1 MRVVFVL
8 GGPGVGKGTQCAKIV
23 AQYGW
28 VHLSAGDLL
37 REEVKSGSPNG
48 EMINGYIK
56 EGACACL
63 GHQFMSVLSTI
74 QPACAPHAFSGKIV
88 PVDVTVNLIKS
99 AMIKSSAAGKSDF
112 LVDGFPRNQDN
123 YDGWYATNPIP
134 SKLKP

>member
-1 MRVVFVL
+1 
-8 GGPGVGKGTQCAKIV
+8 
-23 AQYGW
+23 
-28 VHLSAGDLL
+28 
-37 REEVKSGSPNG
+37 
-48 EMINGYIK
+48 
-56 EGACACL
+56 
-63 GHQFMSVLSTI
+63 MSIQSTI
-74 QPACAPHAFSGKIV
+74 QPTCAPHTFSGKIV